1 MFCNTASAMTARDIM
16 FCCRIDVCQE
26 EHTPLANLPSEN
38 SRVLLQLIVF
48 DFFFFNPITL
58 KAMNTSQSLIA
69 NETPL
74 SIPKGFLENS
84 EETLCMLPFKE
95 HPKVLT
101 VYE

>member
-1 MFCNTASAMTARDIM
+1 M
-16 FCCRIDVCQE
+16 CCKVRSEVCQDK
-26 EHTPLANLPSEN
+26 HAPLANLPSEN

-84 EETLCMLPFKE
+84 KETLCMLPFKE
-95 HPKVLT
+95 HPKGPAA
-101 VYE
+101 YEQR